1 MLRSESSRITWS
13 SLEVSLNKP
22 NFHVR
27 AIPTVQGTRS
37 VRLAPVP
44 SVPETIYA
52 GIRRR
57 ALDQYKAGTARR
69 VSSGKRIN
77 YSGPLVRRCAIRL
90 AKSAGDAMTKDSGI
104 MRALMTM
111 SPQIATE

>member
-1 MLRSESSRITWS
+1 MELLRSFAQQNEFSCESNSDS
-13 SLEVSLNKP
+13 
-22 NFHVR
+22 
-27 AIPTVQGTRS
+27 AGTRS

-44 SVPETIYA
+44 VCPRNYLRRN
-52 GIRRR
+52 RRR